1 MSEVSTRSARWLAGA
16 LAITVGAG
24 AALMLTVAEPAGASD
39 APRAQAVGRFL
50 DGQLGPQTLESV
62 VDAQDARATNPG
74 STSDQNPL
82 DVKVGGQ
89 GDVPL
94 SGKLQ
99 QPGKGNAVHF
109 GAANQVAKAKSNGF
123 SYGASGAVA
132 NSGGA
137 SVGGQDGKEP
147 ADATFNLSGDALPSP
162 GQLPLPGAGNAAALG
177 GISASV
183 GAVAA
188 LASTPAGFDHGPAHA
203 SSTGYQIGSL
213 SLTLASPALGG
224 VLAQL
229 GNALKAPALPLPA
242 NLPANFPKS
251 CSFKTQALSTLSLD
265 GGAVTI
271 DPDTGSISV
280 DLAALLKQAGANLNN
295 LPANTD
301 ALGYLLNY
309 LTSKNGLAKGLQ
321 NVLHGV
327 LDPMQ
332 ANFATCLSD
341 ITAAFPPPLDKF
353 VKKALTSMQAGQKQV
368 EDAINGAVAQLG
380 SAGGSNPLAPLAAG
394 LAKAIDIGV
403 NVQPNGAH
411 GSFSSALKA
420 TPDQATPVVSGQT
433 VVRAIEID
441 LLPAAGSS
449 PAATLALGNAAAG
462 PSTPGTSTAAP
473 PVVHQPAAPP
483 GTRIPTGVPAGA
495 GTTGGGSQLPLD
507 LIVIAAGLAGLGGL
521 AYRFRPGRG
530 L

>member
-1 MSEVSTRSARWLAGA
+1 MSQVSSRSARWLAGTLAVGLGATSA
-16 LAITVGAG
+16 LVLAV
-24 AALMLTVAEPAGASD
+24 AAPAGATD

-62 VDAQDARATNPG
+62 VDLQDARASNPG
-74 STSDQNPL
+74 SVSDQNPL
-82 DVKVGGQ
+82 DAKAGGQ

-123 SYGASGAVA
+123 AYGASGAVA

-137 SVGGQDGKEP
+137 SIGGKNNAYP
-147 ADATFNLSGDALPSP
+147 ADATFNLSGNSLPSP
-162 GQLPLPGAGNAAALG
+162 GSLPLPGAGSAAALG
-177 GISASV
+177 GVSASV

-188 LASTPAGFDHGPAHA
+188 LASTPAGFGHGRAHA
-203 SSTGYQIGSL
+203 SSTRYQIGA
-213 SLTLASPALGG
+213 LTLTLGSPALGG
-224 VLAQL
+224 VLTQL
-229 GNALKAPALPLPA
+229 GNALQAPSLPLPA
-242 NLPANFPKS
+242 NLPTSFPKS
-251 CSFKTQALSTLSLD
+251 CSFTSQALSTMSLD

-271 DPDTGSISV
+271 DPSNGSISV
-280 DLAALLKQAGANLNN
+280 DLAAVLKQAGADLNN

-301 ALGYLLNY
+301 ALAYLLDF

-321 NVLHGV
+321 AALHGV

-341 ITAAFPPPLDKF
+341 ITAAFPPPLDKY
-353 VKKALTSMQAGQKQV
+353 VKKALTSMQGGQKQV
-368 EDAINGAVAQLG
+368 EDAINGVVDQLS
-380 SAGGSNPLAPLAAG
+380 SAGGSNPLAPIADG
-394 LAKAIDIGV
+394 LAKAVDIGV

-411 GSFSSALKA
+411 GTFHSALKA

-433 VVRAIEID
+433 VVRAVEIN

-462 PSTPGTSTAAP
+462 PSTPGTSTSAP
-473 PVVHQPAAPP
+473 PVAHHPDAPP
-483 GTRIPTGVPAGA
+483 GKQIPTGVPAGA
-495 GTTGGGSQLPLD
+495 GTTGGGSHLPLD
-507 LIVIAAGLAGLGGL
+507 LLGIATVLAVLG
-521 AYRFRPGRG
+521 AISYRFRPGRG